1 MSLESLRAAIGVL
14 FQDSLLFNR
23 SIRDNL
29 RNGHPETPEGS
40 DEEARL
46 CAPERVLG
54 LGQQPSRAAAAVEHT
69 ALEVT
74 KHARRN
80 PEAAH

>member
-29 RNGHPETPEGS
+29 RNGHPETP
-40 DEEARL
+40 
-46 CAPERVLG
+46 
-54 LGQQPSRAAAAVEHT
+54 
-69 ALEVT
+69 
-74 KHARRN
+74 
-80 PEAAH
+80 